1 MAVFWVRLTIPA
13 LAAPYA
19 SSPSPINPL
28 TELMLTIAP
37 FLLAIIPGRAALVQ
51 RNALLSTM
59 SKLRSQISGSIVRRS
74 LPSEAPALLTRMSTG
89 AKTLSA
95 RAKTWSTPSGVA
107 TSASTAIAVPPAS
120 SIPLT
125 TDSARS
131 PCRSA
136 TTTVAP
142 SWAKSS
148 AVARPIPEPPP
159 VTTATL
165 LARSTINLLTWVIT
179 RCARGHRVIV
189 RCAHGD
195 RWRGCSPSFSLS
207 PYHPMTLS
215 PLTLDQCH
223 ARSRFGQ
230 LVKLDIHRRED
241 PVVVVIALADEEVFG
256 VP

>member
-37 FLLAIIPGRAALVQ
+37 FLLAIIPGSAALVQ

-59 SKLRSQISGSIVRRS
+59 SKLRSQMSGSIVRRS
-74 LPSEAPALLTRMSTG
+74 LPSEAPALFTRMSTG
-89 AKTLSA
+89 ANTLSA
-95 RAKTWSTPSGVA
+95 RAKMWATPSGVA

-120 SIPLT
+120 SIPLA

-131 PCRSA
+131 PWRSA

-142 SWAKSS
+142 SRAKSS
-148 AVARPIPEPPP
+148 AVARPMPEPPP

-165 LARSTINLLTWVIT
+165 LARSTTNLL
-179 RCARGHRVIV
+179 RR
-189 RCAHGD
+189 
-195 RWRGCSPSFSLS
+195 
-207 PYHPMTLS
+207 
-215 PLTLDQCH
+215 H

-230 LVKLDIHRRED
+230 LVELDIHRRED
-241 PVVVVIALADEEVFG
+241 PIVIVVAQAHEEVLG
-256 VP
+256 VPIVNGDHLAGPHPAHEVGGAHLGQ